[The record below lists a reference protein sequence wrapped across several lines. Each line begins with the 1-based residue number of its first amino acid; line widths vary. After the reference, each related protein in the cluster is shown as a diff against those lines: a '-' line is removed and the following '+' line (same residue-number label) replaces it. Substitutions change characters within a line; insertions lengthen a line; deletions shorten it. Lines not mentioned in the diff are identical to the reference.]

1 MTDEYNETTSET
13 RTEDDQMVETEAQ
26 PSDPAEQEGRQTPA
40 VESGGKKRWTR
51 IQSLKLAGVIL
62 AVLLA
67 VSMIFFAVYRSIVKP
82 PELRPPEA
90 EVQSPSESPAQEEEE
105 AFDGIKPYVTGA
117 RKQDYYTFLLVG
129 RDVAGGGLTDTIML
143 AAYDVPNQDLNVMS
157 IPRDTMVNA
166 SWDVKKINSVY
177 NIAGGGEAGMES
189 LKGYVSDLIGFEPD
203 FTITIEWEAVGELV
217 DAIGG
222 VWFEIPFNMYYRD
235 SYQDLFIN
243 QPKGYRLLDGE
254 DAMEVIRWRKNNSG
268 VSTGSSETDGSDLAR
283 TRVQQDFI
291 AAVIKQCLQLK
302 NVTKINEIAS
312 VFTEYVDTELTVGN
326 LVWFAEQALLG
337 GFSTENMYACT
348 MPNTAKNAYSRSYH
362 AYLSYVVPNASEL
375 IEIVNQH
382 FNPYQ
387 SNVTLAN
394 LDIMSVNAD
403 GSVSSSTGTV
413 KDSQAAKPVVKE
425 PETTEPVDENEI
437 EPVEPEETPTASMPE
452 ETPTPDVT
460 PVPTPGGDE
469 PGSPPPDESQGQPSD
484 VPTDQPEE
492 PSATPSE
499 TAPVESIPVQSAPVD
514 LPPAES
520 GGDDLFTLPEGVT

>member
-1 MTDEYNETTSET
+1 MTKQNDPRRSRRGGARLAKEGP
-13 RTEDDQMVETEAQ
+13 RTARAAHRPRTNQ
-26 PSDPAEQEGRQTPA
+26 
-40 VESGGKKRWTR
+40 KR
-51 IQSLKLAGVIL
+51 KLTKREKRRLIILVAGIIL
-62 AVLLA
+62 AVLLGL
-67 VSMIFFAVYRSIVKP
+67 FFWYRNWAKAPQVP
-82 PELRPPEA
+82 GHAEQNDPEITD
-90 EVQSPSESPAQEEEE
+90 PAQL
-105 AFDGIKPYVTGA
+105 DGTQPYLTGD
-117 RKQDYYTFLLVG
+117 RKQDFYTFLIVG
-129 RDVAGGGLTDTIML
+129 RDTGGGGNTDTLML
-143 AAYDVPNQDLNVMS
+143 ASYDVANQQVALMS
-157 IPRDTMVNA
+157 IPRDTMVNE

-177 NIAGGGEAGMES
+177 NMYLHRGEETAMDALEDAVAS
-189 LKGYVSDLIGFEPD
+189 LVGFRPD
-203 FTITIEWEAVGELV
+203 FTVTMDWEAVGAIV

-222 VWFEIPFNMYYRD
+222 VWFDVPWNMYYRD